1 MVVFSLLVPQPF
13 VWMGQNISIDLSGI
27 PFLKENFPS
36 FGFVNMLLCVIMFGM
51 GMTLKA
57 DDFKYIFK
65 KPTDVLIGICSQYVF
80 MAGFGWLVASL
91 LSLTGVG
98 DPTVRAQIAVGLVL
112 LGCVPGGTASNVMTF
127 LAKGDVALSITITMC
142 TTLLAPVLTPSLT
155 LVLAGQWIDVNF
167 WNMFI
172 SIVLVVLAV
181 VLSLILSNHMSKPI
195 REMSGEAA
203 KLALGDYNVNFDGG
217 NCTETVNLSAA
228 LNKAAYELS
237 RLDKMQKDLIANV
250 SHDLRT
256 PLTMIAGYTE
266 AMRDLPGEATPENMQ
281 IVIDETNRL
290 TTLVNDMLEV
300 SRYQN
305 GTQKLNV
312 THFNLTNVIRTTIE
326 RYAKLREKDGYT
338 IKFESDR
345 DIFVNA
351 DEQRILQVI
360 YNLIGN
366 AVNYAGEDKTVII
379 RQTVENGEALLEVID
394 HGIGIP
400 EDQLPMV
407 WERYYKV
414 NDFHK
419 RANIGTGLG
428 LSIVKNILL
437 LHGAQFGVKSKVG
450 EGSNFWFKLKTAD
463 EAPDNK

>member
-1 MVVFSLLVPQPF
+1 MSALQKFKTFFSKNVLLCLTVPMVVFSLLVPQPF

-172 SIVLVVLAV
+172 SIVLVVLLPILLGIAV
-181 VLSLILSNHMSKPI
+181 HT
-195 REMSGEAA
+195 
-203 KLALGDYNVNFDGG
+203 ALGDRVNGLKDFLVKASTACIILVGG
-217 NCTETVNLSAA
+217 LCIGPNRDQFTTHGVTVVLVTVLAVA
-228 LNKAAYELS
+228 LHHVLG
-237 RLDKMQKDLIANV
+237 LL
-250 SHDLRT
+250 
-256 PLTMIAGYTE
+256 AGYVTAKVFRFNE
-266 AMRDLPGEATPENMQ
+266 KKVR
-281 IVIDETNRL
+281 
-290 TTLVNDMLEV
+290 TLSLEV
-300 SRYQN
+300 GLQN
-305 GTQKLNV
+305 
-312 THFNLTNVIRTTIE
+312 
-326 RYAKLREKDGYT
+326 
-338 IKFESDR
+338 S
-345 DIFVNA
+345 
-351 DEQRILQVI
+351 
-360 YNLIGN
+360 
-366 AVNYAGEDKTVII
+366 
-379 RQTVENGEALLEVID
+379 
-394 HGIGIP
+394 
-400 EDQLPMV
+400 
-407 WERYYKV
+407 
-414 NDFHK
+414 
-419 RANIGTGLG
+419 G
-428 LSIVKNILL
+428 LSCTL
-437 LHGAQFGVKSKVG
+437 A
-450 EGSNFWFKLKTAD
+450 KTAFPD
-463 EAPDNK
+463 TMAILPCVIATVVHQIIGPIVASMFAAKPLPEEAEPVSEKKEAKEVVTA

>member
-1 MVVFSLLVPQPF
+1 MSALQKFKTFFSKNVLLCLTVPMVVFSLLVPQPF

-172 SIVLVVLAV
+172 SIVLVVLLPILLGIAV
-181 VLSLILSNHMSKPI
+181 VLVTVLAVSLHHVLGLLAGYVTAKVFRFNEKKVRTLSLEVGLQNSGLSCTLAKTAFPDTMAILPCVIATVVHQIIGPI
-195 REMSGEAA
+195 VASMFAA
-203 KLALGDYNVNFDGG
+203 KPLPEE
-217 NCTETVNLSAA
+217 TEPAPE
-228 LNKAAYELS
+228 K
-237 RLDKMQKDLIANV
+237 K
-250 SHDLRT
+250 
-256 PLTMIAGYTE
+256 E
-266 AMRDLPGEATPENMQ
+266 AKEA
-281 IVIDETNRL
+281 
-290 TTLVNDMLEV
+290 
-300 SRYQN
+300 
-305 GTQKLNV
+305 V
-312 THFNLTNVIRTTIE
+312 T
-326 RYAKLREKDGYT
+326 A
-338 IKFESDR
+338 
-345 DIFVNA
+345 
-351 DEQRILQVI
+351 
-360 YNLIGN
+360 
-366 AVNYAGEDKTVII
+366 
-379 RQTVENGEALLEVID
+379 
-394 HGIGIP
+394 
-400 EDQLPMV
+400 
-407 WERYYKV
+407 
-414 NDFHK
+414 
-419 RANIGTGLG
+419 
-428 LSIVKNILL
+428 
-437 LHGAQFGVKSKVG
+437 
-450 EGSNFWFKLKTAD
+450 
-463 EAPDNK
+463 

>member
-1 MVVFSLLVPQPF
+1 MSALQKFKTFFSKNVLLCLTVPMVVFSLLVPQPF

-172 SIVLVVLAV
+172 SIVLVVLLPILLGIAV
-181 VLSLILSNHMSKPI
+181 HT
-195 REMSGEAA
+195 
-203 KLALGDYNVNFDGG
+203 ALGDRVNGLKDFLVKASTACIILVEGLCVGPNRDQFTTHGVTVVLVTVLAVALHHVLG
-217 NCTETVNLSAA
+217 LLAGYVTAKVFRFNEKKVRTLSLEVGLQNSGLSCTLAKTAFPDTMAILPCVIATVVHQIIGPIVATVSFIG
-228 LNKAAYELS
+228 ELLHYLIPLPVPS
-237 RLDKMQKDLIANV
+237 SIYGLLLMLLLLVTHIVKLDHVKTTADWLITLMPVMFVGPTVGLIASYDSYKDILIPIIV
-250 SHDLRT
+250 ISLAT
-256 PLTMIAGYTE
+256 TVLTMAVSG
-266 AMRDLPGEATPENMQ
+266 
-281 IVIDETNRL
+281 L
-290 TTLVNDMLEV
+290 TTQGL
-300 SRYQN
+300 
-305 GTQKLNV
+305 
-312 THFNLTNVIRTTIE
+312 IRLQTKEEKEE
-326 RYAKLREKDGYT
+326 RA
-338 IKFESDR
+338 
-345 DIFVNA
+345 
-351 DEQRILQVI
+351 
-360 YNLIGN
+360 
-366 AVNYAGEDKTVII
+366 
-379 RQTVENGEALLEVID
+379 EALEACEKEEQTD
-394 HGIGIP
+394 
-400 EDQLPMV
+400 
-407 WERYYKV
+407 
-414 NDFHK
+414 
-419 RANIGTGLG
+419 
-428 LSIVKNILL
+428 VK
-437 LHGAQFGVKSKVG
+437 
-450 EGSNFWFKLKTAD
+450 
-463 EAPDNK
+463 

>member
-1 MVVFSLLVPQPF
+1 
-13 VWMGQNISIDLSGI
+13 
-27 PFLKENFPS
+27 
-36 FGFVNMLLCVIMFGM
+36 
-51 GMTLKA
+51 
-57 DDFKYIFK
+57 
-65 KPTDVLIGICSQYVF
+65 
-80 MAGFGWLVASL
+80 
-91 LSLTGVG
+91 
-98 DPTVRAQIAVGLVL
+98 
-112 LGCVPGGTASNVMTF
+112 
-127 LAKGDVALSITITMC
+127 
-142 TTLLAPVLTPSLT
+142 
-155 LVLAGQWIDVNF
+155 
-167 WNMFI
+167 
-172 SIVLVVLAV
+172 
-181 VLSLILSNHMSKPI
+181 
-195 REMSGEAA
+195 MSGEAA

-345 DIFVNA
+345 DVFVNA
-351 DEQRILQVI
+351 DEQRILQVV

-366 AVNYAGEDKTVII
+366 AVNYAGDDKTVII
-379 RQTVENGEALLEVID
+379 RQTVENGEVLLEVID

-400 EDQLPMV
+400 EDQLSMV